1 MYLLVLLEEA
11 GRVSLAS
18 PAIMVVMLGRL
29 LTLVLGKCVRL
40 QELGS
45 AIRARMALHLR
56 GILNIV
62 PRGGVLLYLLLEL
75 LCFGVIVQSISHI
88 LTTLA
93 LKFTIGQL
101 EGFLVDLRLILVAS
115 VMLAPIGEG
124 TFSFIRFKH
133 EYVFLRE
140 GKRVIQAT
148 DSINELFTIQC
159 LAELL
164 HLHKE
169 RAQHLK

>member
-1 MYLLVLLEEA
+1 MYLLVLLVEA

-29 LTLVLGKCVRL
+29 LTLVLGKCVHL

-45 AIRARMALHLR
+45 AIRARIALHLR

-101 EGFLVDLRLILVAS
+101 EGLLVDLRLILVAS
-115 VMLAPIGEG
+115 VMLAPVG
-124 TFSFIRFKH
+124 
-133 EYVFLRE
+133 
-140 GKRVIQAT
+140 
-148 DSINELFTIQC
+148 
-159 LAELL
+159 
-164 HLHKE
+164 
-169 RAQHLK
+169 